1 MKGVPLV
8 AQQHQEPKNKNTR
21 SISSLGRRSCPLHAD
36 RCCCE
41 YTYEGEGYPTIHVF
55 PTVAACEQWK
65 EQSTEW
71 TTCDQKTLDRLVF
84 DIIENREAA
93 SAAMFDHDDWWTDN
107 NEKNSLYEVEDPWT
121 WDGTADGLRSMPH
134 SSEVISSFT
143 GIEAGPWDGDILFH
157 DEHDQ

>member
-8 AQQHQEPKNKNTR
+8 TQQHQAPKDTR
-21 SISSLGRRSCPLHAD
+21 SISPVGGHRSCPLHAD

-55 PTVAACEQWK
+55 PTVDACDLWK

-71 TTCDQKTLDRLVF
+71 TECDQKTLDRFVF

-93 SAAMFDHDDWWTDN
+93 SAAMFDHDDWWTDDH
-107 NEKNSLYEVEDPWT
+107 EEDFSMTGDPWI
-121 WDGTADGLRSMPH
+121 WDGTVSGLRSMPH
-134 SSEVISSFT
+134 SSDVISSFT

-157 DEHDQ
+157 DDPNQ